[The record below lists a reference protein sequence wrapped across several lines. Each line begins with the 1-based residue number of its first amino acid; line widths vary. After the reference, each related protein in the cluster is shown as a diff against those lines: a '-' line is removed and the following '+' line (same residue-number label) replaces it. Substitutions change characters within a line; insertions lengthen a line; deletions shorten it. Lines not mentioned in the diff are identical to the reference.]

1 MELNTVL
8 ELMAEH
14 GVKILLTITFLEA
27 MNCPGMPAGVV
38 LPAAGICAAG
48 GDMSL
53 LLAIALTV
61 IGGTA
66 GTTVL
71 YLIGFVGGH
80 PLLEWLKRRSSAV
93 CKACEHCEEFLQKGG
108 FVKLFVGRL
117 LPVVRTL
124 LPLPAG
130 ALQLPFRMFLTAS
143 ALGIIC
149 YNTVFVCAGYFL
161 GAAMIS

>member
-8 ELMAEH
+8 ELMAAH

-61 IGGTA
+61 IGGTG
-66 GTTVL
+66 GTITMYV
-71 YLIGFVGGH
+71 IGLVGGRR
-80 PLLEWLKRRSSAV
+80 LLEWFKQRSDAV
-93 CKACEHCEEFLQKGG
+93 CKACDHCEKYLQKGG
-108 FVKLFVGRL
+108 FVKMFVVRL

-124 LPLPAG
+124 VPLPAG

-143 ALGIIC
+143 ALGILC

-161 GAAMIS
+161 GAAVIS